1 MVSKPASKGISKVAE
16 DVARFGYRRQED
28 TNESLGVFQVVE
40 KTKFLLHFEFI
51 SHIIIIMCLREKEKG
66 SEGYEVEEI

>member
-1 MVSKPASKGISKVAE
+1 MIIGSVDKTAE
-16 DVARFGYRRQED
+16 TQEN
-28 TNESLGVFQVVE
+28 T
-40 KTKFLLHFEFI
+40 FLLHFEFI